1 MMKSCLRL
9 IFLAL
14 LFNGLVFADSPVIG
28 YPEIRLANFERMKEI
43 IEKGTDLNTFD
54 ENDISPL
61 FTSVRLGDI
70 KVTKF
75 LIGNGANVNLVR
87 SDGATPIFLAPTA
100 EMIDFLISHG
110 ANLEHTTPYG
120 FTPLTSA
127 IFYEKTHIAE
137 HLVRIGADVN
147 VLKMEGRSPLNMLN
161 ERENI
166 YIKRREKTLRDL
178 IIATG
183 GKDIAIPTKNQS
195 KVEKIPNNEYD
206 NCDNP
211 AKGRYKDNVNKFGDC
226 EVYKQ

>member
-1 MMKSCLRL
+1 MKCCLRL
-9 IFLAL
+9 IFLTL
-14 LFNGLVFADSPVIG
+14 LFNELVFADSPVIG

-54 ENDISPL
+54 KNDISPL

-75 LIGNGANVNLVR
+75 LIENGANVNLVR

-100 EMIDFLISHG
+100 DMVDFLISQG

-127 IFYEKTHIAE
+127 IFDENTHIAE

-147 VLKMEGRSPLNMLN
+147 VLKLEGRSPLNMLN

-178 IIATG
+178 IIAAG

-195 KVEKIPNNEYD
+195 KVEKQTNTEND
-206 NCDNP
+206 NCDSP
-211 AKGRYKDNVNKFGDC
+211 AKGRYKDNLNKLGDC
-226 EVYKQ
+226 EFYKQ